1 MDESEFQR
9 LLSEQRTRAR
19 NARKNAGA
27 DAWLSESVDLDGIPA
42 TEFTGYATLKD
53 TARILAILREGER
66 VESAEMNDDVVV
78 VLDRTPFYAES
89 GGQVGDTGF
98 LTDGA
103 GRFAVLDTTKH
114 HSGVFLHHCHVV
126 VEGLSVGS
134 EVECVVDGIRR
145 YNIMRNHTAAH
156 LLQAA
161 LRKVLGTHVE
171 QAGQLVDGQ
180 RVRFDFT
187 HFSALTKE
195 ETARVEEIVNDEIL
209 SAVQVTSTEMPIE
222 EAKKLGAMAL
232 FGEKYGDIVRVVQ
245 AGEFS
250 TEFCGG
256 THVNNTARLGLF
268 KIISE
273 SSVASGVRRIEGV
286 TGRGVLQHMAEDA
299 KTIQDASS
307 ALKLNNP
314 AELPEACE
322 HLLSEQ
328 KELRRELEKA
338 NARLANWQ
346 VDGLFDSAEMV
357 KGVKIITGSFSS
369 TTADALRTMSDR
381 VRENAPNSV
390 AVFAAINDGKAV
402 LSATA
407 GKEAQ
412 QKGCHAGNIV
422 RAAAKVAGG
431 NGGGK
436 PDFAM
441 AGAKD
446 LTKID
451 EALAAV
457 NTIVSEMVKE

>member
-1 MDESEFQR
+1 MCIR
-9 LLSEQRTRAR
+9 
-19 NARKNAGA
+19 
-27 DAWLSESVDLDGIPA
+27 
-42 TEFTGYATLKD
+42 
-53 TARILAILREGER
+53 
-66 VESAEMNDDVVV
+66 
-78 VLDRTPFYAES
+78 DR
-89 GGQVGDTGF
+89 
-98 LTDGA
+98 
-103 GRFAVLDTTKH
+103 
-114 HSGVFLHHCHVV
+114 
-126 VEGLSVGS
+126 
-134 EVECVVDGIRR
+134 
-145 YNIMRNHTAAH
+145 
-156 LLQAA
+156 
-161 LRKVLGTHVE
+161 
-171 QAGQLVDGQ
+171 
-180 RVRFDFT
+180 
-187 HFSALTKE
+187 
-195 ETARVEEIVNDEIL
+195 
-209 SAVQVTSTEMPIE
+209 
-222 EAKKLGAMAL
+222 
-232 FGEKYGDIVRVVQ
+232 
-245 AGEFS
+245 
-250 TEFCGG
+250 
-256 THVNNTARLGLF
+256 NNTARLGLF

>member
-1 MDESEFQR
+1 M
-9 LLSEQRTRAR
+9 
-19 NARKNAGA
+19 
-27 DAWLSESVDLDGIPA
+27 
-42 TEFTGYATLKD
+42 
-53 TARILAILREGER
+53 
-66 VESAEMNDDVVV
+66 
-78 VLDRTPFYAES
+78 
-89 GGQVGDTGF
+89 
-98 LTDGA
+98 
-103 GRFAVLDTTKH
+103 
-114 HSGVFLHHCHVV
+114 
-126 VEGLSVGS
+126 
-134 EVECVVDGIRR
+134 
-145 YNIMRNHTAAH
+145 
-156 LLQAA
+156 
-161 LRKVLGTHVE
+161 
-171 QAGQLVDGQ
+171 
-180 RVRFDFT
+180 
-187 HFSALTKE
+187 
-195 ETARVEEIVNDEIL
+195 
-209 SAVQVTSTEMPIE
+209 
-222 EAKKLGAMAL
+222 
-232 FGEKYGDIVRVVQ
+232 
-245 AGEFS
+245 
-250 TEFCGG
+250 
-256 THVNNTARLGLF
+256 
-268 KIISE
+268 
-273 SSVASGVRRIEGV
+273 
-286 TGRGVLQHMAEDA
+286 
-299 KTIQDASS
+299 
-307 ALKLNNP
+307 KLNNP

-357 KGVKIITGSFSS
+357 KGVKIITGSFFS
-369 TTADALRTMSDR
+369 TTAEALRTMSDR

-431 NGGGK
+431 NGK